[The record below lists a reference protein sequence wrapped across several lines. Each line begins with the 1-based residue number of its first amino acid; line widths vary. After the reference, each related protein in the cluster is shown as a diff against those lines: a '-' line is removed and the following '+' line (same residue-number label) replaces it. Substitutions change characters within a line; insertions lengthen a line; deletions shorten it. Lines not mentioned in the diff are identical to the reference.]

1 MHVLL
6 HLASVPPCSWA
17 CRACGSCTQS
27 SGRELEAVGV
37 RLQAWARLPS
47 NGAGWERPA
56 GASAH
61 QNSAA
66 AGRRLRVADAP
77 VTPPGGA
84 SAACLSAAGGNA
96 YSPWSGA
103 ASGRPWLGAPG
114 LGSAAG
120 ATLAAVVWRRTL
132 TPSAPLRALGAG
144 ASLSGAGLG
153 SCSGS
158 AACAPAQAVAAAG
171 AAHGAG
177 CACCAAAAC
186 VSIWLIWIACAPRC
200 RRQPAVAV
208 HKHVQTLLKSLAEQV
223 ATRTA

>member
-1 MHVLL
+1 
-6 HLASVPPCSWA
+6 
-17 CRACGSCTQS
+17 
-27 SGRELEAVGV
+27 
-37 RLQAWARLPS
+37 
-47 NGAGWERPA
+47 
-56 GASAH
+56 
-61 QNSAA
+61 
-66 AGRRLRVADAP
+66 
-77 VTPPGGA
+77 
-84 SAACLSAAGGNA
+84 
-96 YSPWSGA
+96 
-103 ASGRPWLGAPG
+103 
-114 LGSAAG
+114 
-120 ATLAAVVWRRTL
+120 
-132 TPSAPLRALGAG
+132 
-144 ASLSGAGLG
+144 LG